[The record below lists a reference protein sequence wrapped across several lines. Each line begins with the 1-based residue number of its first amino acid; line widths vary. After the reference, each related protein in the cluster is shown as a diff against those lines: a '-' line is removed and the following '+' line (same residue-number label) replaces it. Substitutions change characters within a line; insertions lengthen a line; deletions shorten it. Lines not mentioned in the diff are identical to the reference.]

1 MADNKPSEGGKESEA
16 ADKSRGTLAK
26 QVHFASAFIT
36 PFATAVALE
45 LEDFGLTQQR
55 IDEIMLRSAR
65 RFGAMSGE
73 AWHDPG
79 QHKTDGAEKTADHP
93 NSADEEADYFAW
105 FKSAG
110 GQAFD
115 FMASLIGKH
124 GPDFLEKLA
133 PLVMDRLHEAISD
146 YVNGASTSS
155 GKGRSKQRR

>member
-1 MADNKPSEGGKESEA
+1 MADNRPPEGGKESEA

-26 QVHFASAFIT
+26 QVHFASASFT

-45 LEDFGLTQQR
+45 LEDFGLTKQR

-73 AWHDPG
+73 AWRDPG
-79 QHKTDGAEKTADHP
+79 QHKTGGAEKTADHP

-110 GQAFD
+110 GQAYD
-115 FMASLIGKH
+115 FMASLMVKH
-124 GPDFLEKLA
+124 GPELIDKLTL
-133 PLVMDRLHEAISD
+133 LVTDALHEA
-146 YVNGASTSS
+146 TSNYFKGPSRPS
-155 GKGRSKQRR
+155 GKGRPKQRQ